1 LAAVVVSCADDLLQ
15 LSCRLPWLPWWMLAS
30 AATLHLRLPMCFCLP
45 VIGSVCKGLVVE
57 ALPPVLSCCIV
68 CVCGIVLVILGLPA
82 SRCCL
87 VRCCLLS
94 LNEIRATR
102 HVRQK
107 HLVIMMFNL
116 CYQLLK
122 GRRFLGPSSDED
134 VTDPIYYMR
143 VRVKVGRVQVGDRV
157 RHQNELEYGA
167 FPCSVTLFTCSM
179 S

>member
-1 LAAVVVSCADDLLQ
+1 MAAVVVSCADALPR

-82 SRCCL
+82 SRYL
-87 VRCCLLS
+87 VRCCLLP

-102 HVRQK
+102 HVREK
-107 HLVIMMFNL
+107 
-116 CYQLLK
+116 K
-122 GRRFLGPSSDED
+122 PSS
-134 VTDPIYYMR
+134 P
-143 VRVKVGRVQVGDRV
+143 
-157 RHQNELEYGA
+157 GA
-167 FPCSVTLFTCSM
+167 LSDGIIFIILSISATRKGEANSVSSTSP
-179 S
+179 